1 MSILKRVKDLVIGT
15 EKEMPPALGRND
27 RCWCNSGKKY
37 KSCHMASDDRR
48 RSSMRAASAPS
59 SSGGLGF

>member
-1 MSILKRVKDLVIGT
+1 MSILKKVKDLVVGT

-37 KSCHMASDDRR
+37 KSCHLASDERKR
-48 RSSMRAASAPS
+48 ASMRTAPPS
-59 SSGGLGF
+59 SAGMGF